1 MTRTQSAIKLT
12 TLEITNFRAFP
23 QPYKFDFDDKNVVI
37 YGENGSGK
45 SSVFRAIEYF
55 FMASEEASAD
65 ITKHANIFMPDTQEI
80 ANIFMPDT
88 QEIAKDLVEISLT
101 FSHPLQNKSTARK
114 FVWNNEGSS
123 PNEPEIREINNAL
136 SLLDYHKL
144 LQLHNVRSGNVQNQ
158 IDLWPLLQHTIL
170 YRIINPETQQTFQAD
185 YNQITELL
193 NTTRR
198 TKAQNLALESII
210 QSYELGF
217 ITALK
222 NLTSIANQ
230 LLMYF
235 FPITDETQQSNTR
248 IEFLLDDFHM
258 PIPDRTTKTQAYAPQ
273 LFMRAYY
280 YGKQI
285 NQFSTF
291 LNEAR
296 LSAIAISLYLA
307 AIKLTPPANVRLLVL
322 DDVLLGIDLPNRLMI
337 LDILKAK
344 FDDWQ
349 IILLTHDHIWFT
361 MIRDNLPRCKFL
373 ELYQNESFGI
383 PTPILKPFTKSLDRA
398 KEYLQSKDYAAA
410 GFYARNALEEYVKKW
425 VNNRQLEIKIK
436 ARSGQIFIDLDVYII
451 AMEKY
456 IKNNSSIPN
465 KEAILDHLIIVKHFK
480 DTILNKLVH
489 NTERS
494 AFPNEIKGAIN
505 SIVELERLLPRTPVQ
520 PLNSA
525 ISQPNN

>member
-1 MTRTQSAIKLT
+1 MTRTQSPIKLT

-23 QPYKFDFDDKNVVI
+23 QPYTFDFDGKNVVI

-55 FMASEEASAD
+55 FTASEEASAD
-65 ITKHANIFMPDTQEI
+65 ITKHANIFMPDK
-80 ANIFMPDT
+80 

-101 FSHPLQNKSTARK
+101 FSRPLHNTGTTNK
-114 FVWNNEGSS
+114 FVWNNQGSY
-123 PNEPEIREINNAL
+123 PNLPEIREINSAL

-144 LQLHNVRSGNVQNQ
+144 LHLHNVRAGNVQNQ

-170 YRIINPETQQTFQAD
+170 YRIMNPETQQTFQAD
-185 YNQITELL
+185 YNQITALL

-198 TKAQNLALESII
+198 TKSQNLALESII
-210 QSYELGF
+210 KSYELGF
-217 ITALK
+217 ITILK
-222 NLTSIANQ
+222 NLTTVANQ

-235 FPITDETQQSNTR
+235 FPATDENQLSNTR
-248 IEFLLDDFHM
+248 IEFLLDDFQM
-258 PIPDRTTKTQAYAPQ
+258 PIPDRTIKAQAYAPQ

-322 DDVLLGIDLPNRLMI
+322 DDILLGIDLPNRLMI
-337 LDILKAK
+337 LDILKAE
-344 FDDWQ
+344 FGDWQ

-361 MIRDNLPRCKFL
+361 MIRDNLPLCKFL

-383 PTPILKPFTKSLDRA
+383 PTPILMPFTKSLDRA
-398 KEYLQSKDYAAA
+398 RAYLQSKDYAAA

-425 VNNRQLEIKIK
+425 VNNRQLEVKIK
-436 ARSGQIFIDLDVYII
+436 ARSGQIFIDLEVYIN
-451 AMEKY
+451 AMNSHVETY
-456 IKNNSSIPN
+456 RENNNPMPN
-465 KEAILDHLIIVKHFK
+465 QQAILAHLMSVKVFK
-480 DTILNKLVH
+480 NKVLNALVH

-494 AFPNEIKGAIN
+494 VFANEIQSAIN
-505 SIVELERLLPRTPVQ
+505 SIVELERLSPRTPVQ
-520 PLNSA
+520 PLSSA
-525 ISQPNN
+525 ISEPNN